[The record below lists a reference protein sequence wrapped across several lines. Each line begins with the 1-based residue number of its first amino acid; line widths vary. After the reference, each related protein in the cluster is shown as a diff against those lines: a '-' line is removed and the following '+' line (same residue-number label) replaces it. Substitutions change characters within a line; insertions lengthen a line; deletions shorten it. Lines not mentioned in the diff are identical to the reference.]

1 MNQLLIELNSG
12 NSVLIEQADL
22 PEFWEAIKKEPDLY
36 SFRYEYFETMVKIT
50 LVERKKNG
58 RNNQPDQTD

>member
-50 LVERKKNG
+50 LVERKKHG
-58 RNNQPDQTD
+58 NNSKESTKD